1 MSETMTIIFAIAVM
15 LGAVGGAAVLT
26 WFERRLLGVWQD
38 RYGPNRL
45 GPFGILQVAAD
56 MLKLL
61 TKHDWVPPFADKWV
75 FIFAPTAIVVA
86 MMLGFA
92 VVPFGPELH
101 IADLNIGLLFFL
113 GMTSLAVYS
122 VLLGG
127 LASNNKYALLGGLR
141 SAAQMVS
148 YEVFMGLSLMGVVM
162 LTGSF
167 SMQDIVQAQRDVWF
181 FFSQFLGLFV
191 FIIAGIAESHRLP
204 FDLPEAEHELT
215 AGFHTEYGGMKFAMF
230 MLGEYLGL
238 ILVSCMITT
247 LFLGGWL
254 APFGLTVLPAVA
266 WFSIKVFLVICFFV
280 LLRAAIPRPRYDQ
293 LMSLGWKV
301 MLPLTLI
308 NLVATGAIA
317 LYLHQGGV

>member
-1 MSETMTIIFAIAVM
+1 MSETMTIIFAISVM
-15 LGAVGGAAVLT
+15 LAAVGGAAVLT
-26 WFERRLLGVWQD
+26 WFERRLLGIWQD

-45 GPFGILQVAAD
+45 GPGGILQVVAD

-61 TKHDWVPPFADKWV
+61 TKHDWVPPFADRWV

-86 MMLGFA
+86 MLLGFA
-92 VVPFGPELH
+92 VVPFGPGLH
-101 IADLNIGLLFFL
+101 IIDVNIGLLFFI

-162 LTGSF
+162 LSGSF
-167 SMQDIVQAQRDVWF
+167 SMQDIVESQRDGWYCV
-181 FFSQFLGLFV
+181 SQSLGLFV
-191 FIIAGIAESHRLP
+191 FTIAAIAESHRLP

-215 AGFHTEYGGMKFAMF
+215 AGFHTEYSGMKFAMF

-238 ILVSCMITT
+238 ILISCMITT
-247 LFLGGWL
+247 LFFGGWL
-254 APFGLTVLPAVA
+254 APFGATWLPPIV
-266 WFSIKVFLVICFFV
+266 WFSLKTFIIICFFV

-301 MLPLTLI
+301 MLPLTLV
-308 NLVATGAIA
+308 NLVVTGAVA
-317 LYLHQGGV
+317 LWMQGA

>member
-1 MSETMTIIFAIAVM
+1 MSELMPVILALTILISGVA
-15 LGAVGGAAVLT
+15 GAAVLT

-45 GPFGILQVAAD
+45 GPLGIGQVAAD
-56 MLKLL
+56 MIKLL
-61 TKHDWVPPFADKWV
+61 FKDDWIPPFSDRVV

-86 MMLGFA
+86 MMMGFA
-92 VVPFGPELH
+92 VVPFAPGMM
-101 IADLNIGLLFFL
+101 IIDVNIGLLFFL

-162 LTGSF
+162 MTGSF
-167 SMQDIVQAQRDVWF
+167 SLVDIVEAQSEVWF
-181 FFSQFLGLFV
+181 CFTQILGLIVFV
-191 FIIAGIAESHRLP
+191 IAGIAESHRLP

-215 AGFHTEYGGMKFAMF
+215 AGFHTEYGGMKFSMF

-238 ILVSCMITT
+238 MLISCMIVT
-247 LFLGGWL
+247 LFFGGWHGPMFIGDWL
-254 APFGLTVLPAVA
+254 PPFF
-266 WFSIKVFLVICFFV
+266 WFSLKTFIVICFFV

-301 MLPLTLI
+301 MLPITLVNI
-308 NLVATGAIA
+308 LITGAV
-317 LYLHQGGV
+317 LLWMEGVA